1 MRSVFLVYILNDR
14 NNHKE
19 IQCFIFKDVAFSRKF
34 ALRLKLQTL
43 ITLYAK
49 FLPISAVK
57 SFVVFPFKGDYLNIE
72 MIKTFYL
79 KKEAKAI
86 PQKVVRLR

>member
-14 NNHKE
+14 KHNKL
-19 IQCFIFKDVAFSRKF
+19 IQCFIFKDVAFSRKL

-49 FLPISAVK
+49 FIPISAVA

-72 MIKTFYL
+72 MFKIFYL
-79 KKEAKAI
+79 KKK
-86 PQKVVRLR
+86 QKRYPKMWLD